1 MNRGAR
7 WMASALMPWIGQLP
21 PAQPINL
28 LDAMLHPEGMTRLI
42 SNLDEVAPAMLAHL
56 RADAS
61 AVPEIPNFLDTHQ
74 ENFPNFLD
82 THQENFPN
90 FLDTHQE
97 SPAHPVDFRRA
108 SHGSASP
115 HQAGRVKPR
124 HF

>member
-1 MNRGAR
+1 
-7 WMASALMPWIGQLP
+7 MASALMPWIGQLP

-82 THQENFPN
+82 THQE
-90 FLDTHQE
+90 

-115 HQAGRVKPR
+115 HQASRVKPR

>member
-74 ENFPNFLD
+74 E
-82 THQENFPN
+82 
-90 FLDTHQE
+90 

-115 HQAGRVKPR
+115 HQASRVKPR